1 MYVDGVVFGLLDN
14 SGKFPGARLAEKL
27 RNFTIAW
34 SRFGYHDDI
43 LENES
48 LDDLL
53 QEALGLGYR
62 YCLIQSYGH
71 VIGETWIP
79 KHWEQVDFQT
89 ALGRWID
96 NHDFFVTGTILHSNE
111 GWFGLAEDCLLVNLQ
126 HYAAL
131 GQPGFGQP
139 CTTAIEVKKPGVI
152 MESAPDNERFHA
164 LEPAQETASV
174 IPQHAGWN
182 FINTSLH
189 SGLAILNFSKSLD
202 GSRINLFDPSPQKMQ
217 EFAEHLNTELP
228 DYSSTNPNPD
238 LSYGQRQFLDSIDL
252 QVKESRKGVFLF
264 NLESYQDVVEHPDNF
279 TPPISSL
286 YSVAAG
292 FKPNMIL
299 HSLGFDEATRMV
311 FYDYSKTALEIR
323 KFIVAEWDGE
333 DFPQFVRYLMKKF
346 SSSDVFYQLW
356 ANLGPDEIAWD
367 DLQQLWLD
375 EIEKWGGESVIKEH
389 WKAYRNLQHEY
400 VLCNL
405 FKDQTSLL
413 AAIDNQPNAAIWW
426 SNAFFTIYSNWLYTA
441 DERKIIYDNWL
452 TKLAERNPDIFLYG
466 SDYNNI
472 NVNHIRV
479 GEYLER
485 YLIDGNNYLK
495 PDRFFKHELRL

>member
-1 MYVDGVVFGLLDN
+1 MYINGVVFGLLDT
-14 SGKFPGARLAEKL
+14 SGRIPGARLAEKL

-43 LENES
+43 LENDS
-48 LDDLL
+48 LDGLL
-53 QEALGLGYR
+53 HEALELGYS
-62 YCLIQSYGH
+62 YCLVQSYGH

-89 ALGRWID
+89 ALGRWIE
-96 NHDFFVTGTILHSNE
+96 NHDFFVTGTILHSKN
-111 GWFGLAEDCLLVNLQ
+111 GWFGLAEDCLLVNLR
-126 HYAAL
+126 HYAAI
-131 GQPGFGQP
+131 GQHGFGQP
-139 CTTAIEVKKPGVI
+139 CTTAIEVIKPDII
-152 MESAPDNERFHA
+152 MESGTDNNRFQS
-164 LEPAQETASV
+164 LQPTQETE
-174 IPQHAGWN
+174 ILTPQHAGWN
-182 FINTSLH
+182 FIDASLRN
-189 SGLAILNFSKSLD
+189 GLAVLNFSQSID

-217 EFAEHLNTELP
+217 AFVKHLDTELP
-228 DYSSTNPNPD
+228 DYCSTDPNPG
-238 LSYGQRQFLDSIDL
+238 LSYGQRQFLDSIDS
-252 QVKESRKGVFLF
+252 QVKDSRKGVFLF
-264 NLESYQDVVEHPDNF
+264 NLESYQDVIEQPENF
-279 TPPISSL
+279 TPPVSSL

-299 HSLGFDEATRMV
+299 HALGFDEATRMV

-323 KFIVAEWDGE
+323 QFIVSEWDGE
-333 DFPQFVRYLMKKF
+333 DFPRFVRYLMKRF

-356 ANLGPDEIAWD
+356 ANLGPEDIAWD

-389 WKAYRNLQHEY
+389 WNAYRNLQHEY

-405 FKDQTSLL
+405 YKDQTSLL
-413 AAIDNQPNAAIWW
+413 ATIDNRPNAAIWW
-426 SNAFFTIYSNWLYTA
+426 SNAFFTIYSNWLYTV
-441 DERKIIYDNWL
+441 DERKEIYDNWL
-452 TKLAERNPDIFLYG
+452 AKLAERNPGILVYG

-485 YLIDGNNYLK
+485 YLIHGDNYLK
-495 PDRFFKHELRL
+495 PGRLFKHEIRL